1 MRMRAEGEKGYP
13 WLSFDITGSWVTSM
27 VMALF
32 VIGISVA
39 FYVIY
44 SRLSPDTAPDSIA
57 GYSYAVAG
65 TGFMLLAALRFS
77 QYRRSRERSVGKLN
91 AFLNWHVAFGMIAL
105 ILLFLHS
112 FGNFNPRSGTYALY
126 AMVALAISGFIGR
139 GLDRIMPRLITEEA
153 RKALT
158 AQGDD
163 RIENISRRLH
173 SIVSHNT
180 QDVRGFQPDNNGR
193 SMPGIAG
200 LTGTPF
206 ANAGTKSAK
215 GTVGSNGKGGP
226 VLQTSWDLA
235 YISLDETPQ
244 ELNRDS
250 SQYRFVPDRKSAL
263 ARPGALIPGAQEH
276 ITALEDVQKALKR
289 EEFFRY
295 IIRYWRVFHIS
306 LAVLTIGLTLW
317 HLEFAATLLLPVFFH
332 I

>member
-13 WLSFDITGSWVTSM
+13 WLSFDITGSWVASM
-27 VMALF
+27 LLAAL

-39 FYVIY
+39 FYVVY

-77 QYRRSRERSVGKLN
+77 QYRRSRQRTTGKLN
-91 AFLNWHVAFGMIAL
+91 AFLNWHVAFGIIAL

-126 AMVALAISGFIGR
+126 GMIALAISGFIGR

-163 RIENISRRLH
+163 RIENISQRLH
-173 SIVSHNT
+173 SIVSHNS
-180 QDVRGFQPDNNGR
+180 QEVRGFQPDNNGR

-206 ANAGTKSAK
+206 ANAHAKSTKDS
-215 GTVGSNGKGGP
+215 VGNGKGGP

-244 ELNRDS
+244 ELSRDS
-250 SQYRFVPDRKSAL
+250 AQYRFVPDRKSTL

-276 ITALEDVQKALKR
+276 ITALADVQKALKR
-289 EEFFRY
+289 EELFRY
-295 IIRYWRVFHIS
+295 VIRYWRVFHIS

>member
-13 WLSFDITGSWVTSM
+13 WLSFDITRSSVTSM
-27 VMALF
+27 LSAVF
-32 VIGISVA
+32 VIAISVA

-44 SRLSPDTAPDSIA
+44 SRLSPDTAPDSVA
-57 GYSYAVAG
+57 GYSYAIAG
-65 TGFMLLAALRFS
+65 TGFMVLAALRFS
-77 QYRRSRERSVGKLN
+77 QYRRSRQRTTGTLN

-105 ILLFLHS
+105 VLLFLHS
-112 FGNFNPRSGTYALY
+112 FGNFNPRSGTYALWG
-126 AMVALAISGFIGR
+126 MIALSISGFIGR
-139 GLDRIMPRLITEEA
+139 GLDRIMARLITEEP

-173 SIVSHNT
+173 SIVSHNA
-180 QDVRGFQPDNNGR
+180 QDVRGFQPGTNDH

-206 ANAGTKSAK
+206 ANARSNNVK
-215 GTVGSNGKGGP
+215 GAVGATGRGGP

-276 ITALEDVQKALKR
+276 IMALEDVQKALKR

-317 HLEFAATLLLPVFFH
+317 HLEFAATLLLPVFLH

>member
-13 WLSFDITGSWVTSM
+13 WLSFNVTSSS
-27 VMALF
+27 VMSMIAALF

-39 FYVIY
+39 FYILY
-44 SRLSPDTAPDSIA
+44 SRLSPDTAPDSVA
-57 GYSYAVAG
+57 GYAYAIAG
-65 TGFMLLAALRFS
+65 TGFMLLSALGFS
-77 QYRRSRERSVGKLN
+77 QYRRARQRSVGRLN
-91 AFLNWHVAFGMIAL
+91 AFLNWHVAFGVIAL
-105 ILLFLHS
+105 VLLFLHS
-112 FGNFNPRSGTYALY
+112 FGNFNLRSGTYALWG
-126 AMVALAISGFIGR
+126 MIALAISGFIGR

-163 RIENISRRLH
+163 RIENISQRLH

-180 QDVRGFQPDNNGR
+180 REEMRGFQADTSAH
-193 SMPGIAG
+193 SMPGISG

-206 ANAGTKSAK
+206 ANARPGGAK
-215 GTVGSNGKGGP
+215 GVGTNSTGGP

-250 SQYRFVPDRKSAL
+250 TQYRFVPDRKSAL

-289 EEFFRY
+289 EEFYRY
-295 IIRYWRVFHIS
+295 IIRYWRAFHIC

-317 HLEFAATLLLPVFFH
+317 HLEYAATLLLPVFFH